1 MLTLQD
7 KNIIITGA
15 SSGIGRECA
24 ILASKIGG
32 RVILI
37 ARNKEK
43 LENTLSSM
51 SGKDH
56 IVLVNDVT
64 DYESLKNSLS
74 EIIDTDL
81 KCINGIVHCA
91 GREMTKPF
99 FLTKAEHFRELLE
112 VHLIAGLEIIR
123 FCSKKDYI
131 PEEGASYVFISS
143 IMAELG
149 SAGLSSYCASKSAIT
164 STVKALALELASKK
178 VRINSVE
185 PGCVTTDLLSK
196 RFSKM
201 SSEEIEAIIK
211 QHPLGLGTPNQVA
224 NVVCFLL
231 SDLSNWITGTNIA
244 VDGGYSAH

>member
-1 MLTLQD
+1 MLSLQN

-24 ILASKIGG
+24 ILASKLGA

-37 ARNKEK
+37 ARNQEK
-43 LENTLSSM
+43 LEETLSAM
-51 SGKDH
+51 SGNGH
-56 IVLVNDVT
+56 IIIAGDVT
-64 DYESLKNSLS
+64 DYEKLKNSLT
-74 EIIDTDL
+74 EIINIDT
-81 KCINGIVHCA
+81 KHINGIVHCA

-123 FCSKKDYI
+123 FCSKKDYL
-131 PEEGASYVFISS
+131 PEDGASYVFISS

-149 SAGLSSYCASKSAIT
+149 SAGLSPYCASKSAIT
-164 STVKALALELASKK
+164 STVKALALEMAPKK

-201 SSEEIEAIIK
+201 SGEEIEAIK
-211 QHPLGLGTPNQVA
+211 NQHPLGLGTPEQVA

-231 SDLSNWITGTNIA
+231 SDLSSWITGTNIV

>member
-1 MLTLQD
+1 MLSLQN

-24 ILASKIGG
+24 ILASKLGA

-37 ARNKEK
+37 ARNQEK
-43 LENTLSSM
+43 LEETLSAM
-51 SGKDH
+51 SGNGH
-56 IVLVNDVT
+56 IIIAGDVT
-64 DYESLKNSLS
+64 DYEKLKNSLT
-74 EIIDTDL
+74 EIINIDT
-81 KCINGIVHCA
+81 KHINGIVHCA

-123 FCSKKDYI
+123 FCSKKDYL
-131 PEEGASYVFISS
+131 PEDGASYVFISS

-185 PGCVTTDLLSK
+185 PGYVMTDLLK
-196 RFSKM
+196 KTFSKM
-201 SSEEIEAIIK
+201 SSEEIEVIKK

-231 SDLSNWITGTNIA
+231 SDVSSWITGTNIV

>member
-24 ILASKIGG
+24 IIASKIGA

-43 LENTLSSM
+43 LDTTLSSM
-51 SGKDH
+51 SGKGH
-56 IVLVNDVT
+56 IVLANDVT
-64 DYESLKNSLS
+64 DYENLKNILS
-74 EIIDTDL
+74 EIIETDF

-112 VHLIAGLEIIR
+112 VHLIAGLELIR
-123 FCSKKDYI
+123 FCSKKDYL

-149 SAGLSSYCASKSAIT
+149 STGLSSYCASKSAIT

-201 SSEEIEAIIK
+201 SSEEVEVIKK

-231 SDLSNWITGTNIA
+231 SDLSSWITGTNIV

>member
-1 MLTLQD
+1 MLSLQN

-24 ILASKIGG
+24 ILASKLGA

-37 ARNKEK
+37 ARNQEK
-43 LENTLSSM
+43 LEETLSAM
-51 SGKDH
+51 SGNGH
-56 IVLVNDVT
+56 IIIAGDVT
-64 DYESLKNSLS
+64 DYEKLKNSLT
-74 EIIDTDL
+74 EIINIDT
-81 KCINGIVHCA
+81 KHINGIVHCA

-123 FCSKKDYI
+123 FCSKKDYL
-131 PEEGASYVFISS
+131 PEDGASYVFISS

-185 PGCVTTDLLSK
+185 PGYVMTDLLK
-196 RFSKM
+196 KTFSKM
-201 SSEEIEAIIK
+201 SSEEIEVIKK

-231 SDLSNWITGTNIA
+231 SDLSSWITGTNIV